1 MGLVFLPLRVV
12 FSVITRLARS
22 QIRPILC
29 SPLSCTGYVPTAC
42 RQSGS
47 PLRFGIR
54 KFDMLRKITFRH
66 LFRGQRDTQ
75 ARVSL
80 QDATTALQN
89 DARTSPTPSPQPVG
103 ASRCTS
109 PGIWRPR
116 LAIAGMVRRQPLL
129 QVASGFFVHF

>member
-1 MGLVFLPLRVV
+1 MF
-12 FSVITRLARS
+12 RLHVA
-22 QIRPILC
+22 
-29 SPLSCTGYVPTAC
+29 
-42 RQSGS
+42 SGS

-89 DARTSPTPSPQPVG
+89 DARTSPTPSPRSQCGSGGIEVYVAWHLEATACDRWHG
-103 ASRCTS
+103 ETAAQAAGGFRASYFLY
-109 PGIWRPR
+109 I
-116 LAIAGMVRRQPLL
+116 
-129 QVASGFFVHF
+129 